1 MDLRANKH
9 FSTTRIDGTDSGY
22 ASLNCQPLV
31 CLQCGKTFKNK
42 AEEKKHSST
51 HSRPFKCRIKNCTNT
66 KGFATSNDLERH
78 QKDIH
83 LIKPKHGPQSYYR
96 CVLPICSKREKIW
109 SRKDNFKAH
118 ISRMHKHIAMDIDQ
132 LVARSEMTPTP
143 AEMEHL
149 ARAKHAQAQNRSKGK
164 QRTNEQP
171 RQSSTAQCTKARL
184 QVETAQAAI
193 PLWQTNMPGY
203 LDDMPSEAAEM
214 GRMRV
219 ANTLVPN
226 VVLSYPYGLP
236 ATQEGHDGFSGR
248 HNSTDGGWDDMSD
261 CSFAYSHES
270 SAFGGGTSDFG

>member
-1 MDLRANKH
+1 MRNRELRIAVFVTSK
-9 FSTTRIDGTDSGY
+9 
-22 ASLNCQPLV
+22 L
-31 CLQCGKTFKNK
+31 TFRR
-42 AEEKKHSST
+42 KHSST

-96 CVLPICSKREKIW
+96 CVLPTCSKREKIW

-132 LVARSEMTPTP
+132 LVARWVNLPNLKFCKVLKMVFRSEMTPTP

-149 ARAKHAQAQNRSKGK
+149 ARAKHAQAQNRSKAK

-171 RQSSTAQCTKARL
+171 RQSSTARYIETGL
-184 QVETAQAAI
+184 QAETAQAAI

-214 GRMRV
+214 RSMRV

-226 VVLSYPYGLP
+226 VVLKYPYGLP
-236 ATQEGHDGFSGR
+236 ATQEGHDGFIGR